1 MLIKMQK
8 NMVWSGCLAILLFSG
23 QVLSAQDLPP
33 EKSLREQFL
42 QISSFDQL
50 QNPQQKEIDADAAKV
65 AAFFDSLAGS
75 DEFCEST
82 AKAWTGF
89 FELTFARDAD
99 ENFARRLQ
107 ILQKAGEKQSAAIAP
122 EEPAHGSRLFT
133 EHVKEAIKVNSA
145 RKDYYSRVSN
155 GATRNVSLLYT
166 SLEYSLLPITA
177 FFDRWAQK
185 FNQAGIPVLQND
197 FVSMDDIAPAEKQ
210 PLRRGLLDRS
220 GRKQLRKMLR
230 SWQWKSGLAVS
241 RKDFLQVQLLAMNML
256 HELRQ
261 LELRYQC
268 HLALALHFVESVGL
282 AARNADRLSHQFA
295 RRTDNFYRA
304 FIAIQISGVRLF
316 SKVDVMAQP
325 FHRAGIGII
334 VNDLP
339 AIPFP

>member
-1 MLIKMQK
+1 MFKLTVYSLRVLGLAVML
-8 NMVWSGCLAILLFSG
+8 LAGSS
-23 QVLSAQDLPP
+23 LSAGDLPV
-33 EKSLREQFL
+33 EASLREQLL
-42 QISSFDQL
+42 QIASFDQL
-50 QNPQQKEIDADAAKV
+50 QNPQQNELDADAARV
-65 AAFFDSLAGS
+65 AAFFESLAGS
-75 DEFCEST
+75 DEFCENT
-82 AKAWTGF
+82 AKVWTGF
-89 FELTFARDAD
+89 FELTFARDDD

-122 EEPAHGSRLFT
+122 EEAAHGCRPFT

-166 SLEYSLLPITA
+166 SLEYSLLPLTA
-177 FFDRWAQK
+177 FFDRWALK

-210 PLRRGLLDRS
+210 PLRRGVLDRG
-220 GRKQLRKMLR
+220 GRKQLRRMLR
-230 SWQWKSGLAVS
+230 SWQWKSALAAS
-241 RKDFLQVQLLAMNML
+241 RKDFLGVQLLAMNAL

-261 LELRYQC
+261 LELLYKC
-268 HLALALHFVESVGL
+268 HLALTLHFVESVGL
-282 AARNADRLSHQFA
+282 AARNADRLSQQFA

-304 FIAIQISGVRLF
+304 FIALQTSGVRLF

-325 FHRAGIGII
+325 FHSAGIGII
-334 VNDLP
+334 ANDLP